1 MTAKTLTPE
10 NSQFSLTNKVM
21 FALGEDGA
29 AAGKPKTRT
38 FSGVGYSGDVIPN
51 HWYWGNVIFDLT
63 TMSVPDKLPALIDHN
78 RSCRAGYVTE
88 HSVDAATGFAVKGV
102 LLSNESGQ
110 AVAQDSDDG
119 FPWQM
124 SVHINP
130 GSIEEVKA
138 GTNVTV
144 NGKVHEGPITVFRH
158 STLSEVSFT
167 ATGWDSNTSAAAM
180 SRSGAQT
187 PPQKE
192 TDMSKEL
199 EAQVAALTA
208 ENATLKK
215 AAEDATTA
223 LAAFSK
229 AKRDG
234 DIKQLFADLG
244 RDAPKDDDAE
254 VKAFASMGQ
263 DGFDAMAKMLREQFS
278 KTQTAQNQ
286 AGANLFGHTATGG
299 KSSPANGDP
308 KAMANAENPLLAN
321 AQKRADQFTKRAA

>member
-1 MTAKTLTPE
+1 
-10 NSQFSLTNKVM
+10 M
-21 FALGEDGA
+21 FALGADG
-29 AAGKPKTRT
+29 GDPKARKRT

-88 HSVDAATGFAVKGV
+88 HSVDASTGFAVKGV

-110 AVAQDSDDG
+110 AVAADSDDG

-138 GTNVTV
+138 GTSVTV
-144 NGKVHEGPITVFRH
+144 NGKVHEGPITVFRN

-167 ATGWDSNTSAAAM
+167 ATGWDANTSAAAM
-180 SRSGAQT
+180 SRGGAQPT
-187 PPQKE
+187 PPDSE
-192 TDMSKEL
+192 GNDMDL
-199 EAQVAALTA
+199 AQLQQQVATLTATNATLQASVTALTA
-208 ENATLKK
+208 DK
-215 AAEDATTA
+215 AKLTED

-234 DIKQLFADLG
+234 DIKQLFSDLG
-244 RDAPKDDDAE
+244 REAPKADDAE
-254 VKAFASMGQ
+254 VKAFSVMTQ
-263 DGFDAMAKMLREQFS
+263 EGFDVTAKMLRDQFS
-278 KTQTAQNQ
+278 KTQTAQSQ
-286 AGANLFGHTATGG
+286 ASVNLFGHTANGG
-299 KSSPANGDP
+299 GSSPANADP
-308 KAMANAENPLLAN
+308 AAMANAANPLLAN
-321 AQKRADQFTKRAA
+321 AKARGEQFSKRSA

>member
-1 MTAKTLTPE
+1 MDPKTLTPE

-21 FALGEDGA
+21 FALGAGDGD
-29 AAGKPKTRT
+29 PKARKRM
-38 FSGVGYSGDVIPN
+38 FSGVGYSGEVIPN
-51 HWYWGNVIFDLT
+51 HWYWGAVIFDLA
-63 TMSVPDKLPALIDHN
+63 TMSVPDKLPALIDHD
-78 RSCRAGYVTE
+78 RGQRAGYVTE
-88 HSVDAATGFAVKGV
+88 SAVNTDTGFSVKGI
-102 LLSNESGQ
+102 LLSNEAGQ

-144 NGKVHEGPITVFRH
+144 NGKLYDGPITVFRN

-180 SRSGAQT
+180 SRSGDQT

-192 TDMSKEL
+192 LDMSKEL
-199 EAQVAALTA
+199 EAEVATLKVQNA
-208 ENATLKK
+208 ELKK

-229 AKRDG
+229 AKRSD
-234 DIKQLFADLG
+234 DIKTLFSDLG
-244 RDAPKDDDAE
+244 REAPKDDDAE
-254 VKAFASMGQ
+254 VKAFAAMG
-263 DGFDAMAKMLREQFS
+263 DDSFAVMAKMLRDQFS
-278 KTQTAQNQ
+278 KTKPAKPADQPQGLFSHQ
-286 AGANLFGHTATGG
+286 ASGGRSTEAN
-299 KSSPANGDP
+299 PN
-308 KAMANAENPLLAN
+308 AMANAENPLLAN
-321 AQKRADQFTKRAA
+321 AKARGEQFSKRSA